1 MQILRITVKVMA
13 LDYEAL
19 KELQQVLDD
28 RYVLQSNCNEKQEKV
43 NGKFAND
50 DKRIDKLF
58 DRMNLW
64 NKLLWAITS
73 ATVGTLVAT
82 VMELILK

>member
-1 MQILRITVKVMA
+1 MRTLRITVKTMA

-28 RYVLQSNCNEKQEKV
+28 RYVLQSDCNEKQEAV
-43 NGKFAND
+43 NGKFAHD
-50 DKRIDKLF
+50 DKRIDKLI
-58 DRMNLW
+58 DRMNVW
-64 NKLLWAITS
+64 SKLLWAIATS
-73 ATVGTLVAT
+73 TIGTLAVA